1 MDRQDEGAAE
11 TDTTVAS
18 RDRRWIGRLILK
30 SARRVALF
38 VFLVTMAFLV
48 SPASARTPRPRV
60 VPKNPPTQE
69 PAPAPVPT
77 PTPTPA
83 PTPDKPPA
91 AEKPQDE
98 TQGQALIAVLKAQND
113 ALTRRLTHRLVNGV
127 MKKEGMPNGAAGM
140 NLYASFDHEAKT
152 YTRNPDLWAQNL
164 VSHLTGVALYNDF
177 AQESYGGVLITPRHL
192 LFCAHAHPHAHQTW
206 GPNPNRPSPVH
217 RFLTTAGRLVESTQL
232 HQAQS
237 FGTSL
242 LPDLESVDL
251 CVAVLDRDL
260 EAEGLKVLPVF
271 PNVSDGDV
279 SAAMKWANQENQPFA
294 FIGVS
299 QGTTRPTNSEPPEPI
314 AKYPRKHQRMCY
326 IKDNRD
332 PANSRPERGPFA
344 DWNYQVWDGDSGTAT
359 FLLLKSVPHLWM
371 ILTTAP
377 GNGPRVGSH
386 IDHVNALIAAADQNA
401 VLLGRLEKPT
411 GYTLRVGK
419 LEAAP

>member
-77 PTPTPA
+77 PTPAPTPA

-314 AKYPRKHQRMCY
+314 AK
-326 IKDNRD
+326 N
-332 PANSRPERGPFA
+332 
-344 DWNYQVWDGDSGTAT
+344 
-359 FLLLKSVPHLWM
+359 
-371 ILTTAP
+371 P
-377 GNGPRVGSH
+377 GNTSACVISRTTGTPRTPGPS
-386 IDHVNALIAAADQNA
+386 
-401 VLLGRLEKPT
+401 
-411 GYTLRVGK
+411 
-419 LEAAP
+419 AAPLLTGTIRFGTVTPARRHSCF

>member
-1 MDRQDEGAAE
+1 MNRQEEGAAG

-18 RDRRWIGRLILK
+18 LDRRLRGRLILT
-30 SARRVALF
+30 SAGRAAII
-38 VFLVTMAFLV
+38 VFLVTIAFPV

-60 VPKNPPTQE
+60 VPNNPPTQE
-69 PAPAPVPT
+69 PP
-77 PTPTPA
+77 
-83 PTPDKPPA
+83 PDKPPA

-98 TQGQALIAVLKAQND
+98 TQGQALIAVLKAQNE

-127 MKKEGMPNGAAGM
+127 LKKEAMPTGAAGM

-192 LFCAHAHPHAHQTW
+192 LFCAHAHPHAHQEL
-206 GPNPNRPSPVH
+206 GPNSNRPSPVH
-217 RFLTTAGRLVESTQL
+217 RFLTTDGRLVESTQL

-242 LPDLESVDL
+242 LADLKSVDL

-279 SAAMKWANQENQPFA
+279 SAAMKWANREDQPFA
-294 FIGVS
+294 FIGIS

-314 AKYPRKHQRMCY
+314 ANYPRKHQRM
-326 IKDNRD
+326 
-332 PANSRPERGPFA
+332 
-344 DWNYQVWDGDSGTAT
+344 
-359 FLLLKSVPHLWM
+359 
-371 ILTTAP
+371 
-377 GNGPRVGSH
+377 
-386 IDHVNALIAAADQNA
+386 
-401 VLLGRLEKPT
+401 
-411 GYTLRVGK
+411 
-419 LEAAP
+419 